1 MCKSTNSKCLEVL
14 LIEDNDG
21 DVILVRKALKA
32 AATTA
37 TLRVVSNG
45 TDALDF
51 VRQQNPR
58 PDLIILDLNLPEM
71 SGNQVLL
78 KLKSDAT
85 ICKIPVVIFT
95 SSAAKVDIHGAYAG
109 HASGYVQ
116 KPVNIDEFFAAVAGI
131 EHYWAR
137 TVLLPPS

>member
-1 MCKSTNSKCLEVL
+1 MYKSRNPTCLDVL
-14 LIEDNDG
+14 LVEDNEG
-21 DVILVRKALKA
+21 DVILVRKALEA

-37 TLRVVSNG
+37 ILHVVSNG
-45 TDALDF
+45 ADALDF
-51 VRQQNPR
+51 VRQENPR
-58 PDLIILDLNLPEM
+58 PDLIILDLNLPQM

-95 SSAAKVDIHGAYAG
+95 SSAARGDIHGAYAG

-116 KPVNIDEFFAAVAGI
+116 KPVNIDDFFAAVASI
-131 EHYWAR
+131 ERYWAR
-137 TVLLPPS
+137 TVLLPPT